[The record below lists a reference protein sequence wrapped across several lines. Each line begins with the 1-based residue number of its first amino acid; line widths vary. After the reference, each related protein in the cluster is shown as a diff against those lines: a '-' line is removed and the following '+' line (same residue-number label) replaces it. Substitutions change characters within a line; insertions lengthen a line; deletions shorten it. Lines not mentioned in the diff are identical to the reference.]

1 MSLYEDE
8 ELGAPPATVAVGWSK
23 GVKLMQSHIQL
34 KKAAAK
40 TIPDIHPGSSLTTSL
55 AKPRPVG
62 QVLAPVIDLKSKPK
76 AVDDPVPLST
86 AAVPSLPS
94 IRTGKSVISLLWLR
108 CFLGGTALALA
119 PILKSGSK
127 LGRVGQFL
135 LSLMSNLYRK
145 NVLSIQSN
153 NLCHA

>member
-94 IRTGKSVISLLWLR
+94 IRTGKSVISLL
-108 CFLGGTALALA
+108 
-119 PILKSGSK
+119 
-127 LGRVGQFL
+127 
-135 LSLMSNLYRK
+135 
-145 NVLSIQSN
+145 
-153 NLCHA
+153 